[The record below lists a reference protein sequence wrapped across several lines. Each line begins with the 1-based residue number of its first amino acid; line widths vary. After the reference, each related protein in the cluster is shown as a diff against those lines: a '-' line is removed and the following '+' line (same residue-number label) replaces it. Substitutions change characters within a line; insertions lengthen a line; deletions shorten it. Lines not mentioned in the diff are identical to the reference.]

1 MNENTSD
8 TRQLSADPFQFDAL
22 VATVMGAVRA
32 TEQDRPRQFVRGWG
46 ARRFVVG
53 LAATVLVLGGLYGLA
68 ASRSAGPGATPAP
81 HATFHEAGLAFDYP
95 SSWTRS
101 TAQGLGTN
109 GIADLVFIGS
119 GEGTASCVPMSPPPD
134 DGTGFECTSFK
145 AALKPDTLVAR
156 IEIVQQGIDNR
167 FPGVARWDIAAG
179 GTRRIVV
186 GGLPAFTGPS
196 MSSHS
201 ALGADGVTTWV
212 LSSLQDMNRHY
223 QITVAMRG
231 PDLAGL
237 QAQVDALL
245 ASVTFDPP
253 NH

>member
-1 MNENTSD
+1 MNENMSD
-8 TRQLSADPFQFDAL
+8 ARQLGADPFQFDAL

-32 TEQDRPRQFVRGWG
+32 TEQDRPRRFVRALG
-46 ARRFVVG
+46 ARRFAVG
-53 LAATVLVLGGLYGLA
+53 LAATVVLLGGLYGLA
-68 ASRSAGPGATPAP
+68 ASPSSGPGATAPP
-81 HATFHEAGLAFDYP
+81 HATFHEAGLGFDYP

-101 TAQGLGTN
+101 AAKGLGAT
-109 GIADLVFIGS
+109 GLADLVFIGS
-119 GEGTASCVPMSPPPD
+119 GTGTATCVPMSSPSD
-134 DGTGFECTSFK
+134 VTGSECSSFD
-145 AALKPDTLVAR
+145 APLEPNTLVAR
-156 IEIVQQGIDNR
+156 IEIDQMSSYP
-167 FPGVARWDIAAG
+167 FPVAPRWDIAGG

-186 GGLPAFTGPS
+186 GGLPALTGQS
-196 MSSHS
+196 IVSHLS
-201 ALGADGVTTWV
+201 LNADRVTTWI

>member
-1 MNENTSD
+1 MNENAPNS
-8 TRQLSADPFQFDAL
+8 RPLGGDPFQSDAL
-22 VATVMGAVRA
+22 VATIMGAVRG
-32 TEQDRPRQFVRGWG
+32 TEQDRSRLFVQGLG
-46 ARRFVVG
+46 ARRFAVG
-53 LAATVLVLGGLYGLA
+53 LAAIVLVLGGLYGL
-68 ASRSAGPGATPAP
+68 SSLRSSGPGATPAGR
-81 HATFHEAGLAFDYP
+81 ATFHEAGLAFDYP

-101 TAQGLGTN
+101 SAQGCSA
-109 GIADLVFIGS
+109 IASVADLVFIGS
-119 GEGTASCVPMSPPPD
+119 GSGTATCTPMSPPV
-134 DGTGFECTSFK
+134 DGGGFEYRSFE
-145 AALKPDTLVAR
+145 AALEPDTLVAR
-156 IEIVQQGIDNR
+156 IEIDQQGIDNR
-167 FPGVARWDIAAG
+167 YPAVQRWDIALG

-196 MSSHS
+196 NVSHS
-201 ALGADGVTTWV
+201 ALGADRVTTWV

-237 QAQVDALL
+237 EAQVDALL

>member
-8 TRQLSADPFQFDAL
+8 TRPLGADPFQFDAL

-32 TEQDRPRQFVRGWG
+32 TEQDRPRPFVRAWG
-46 ARRFVVG
+46 ARRVAVG
-53 LAATVLVLGGLYGLA
+53 LAATGLVLGGLYGLA
-68 ASRSAGPGATPAP
+68 ASQSPGPGAAP

-95 SSWTRS
+95 ASWARTSS
-101 TAQGLGTN
+101 QGFSAIA
-109 GIADLVFIGS
+109 GITDLFFIGS
-119 GEGTASCVPMSPPPD
+119 GAGTATCVPMSPPPD
-134 DGTGFECTSFK
+134 SGTGLECTSFE
-145 AALKPDTLVAR
+145 ASLKPDTLVAR
-156 IEIVQQGIDNR
+156 IEIDQQGIDNR
-167 FPGVARWDIAAG
+167 FPGVQHWDIAG
-179 GTRRIVV
+179 GTRRIVI
-186 GGLPAFTGPS
+186 GGLPALTGPS
-196 MSSHS
+196 IVSH
-201 ALGADGVTTWV
+201 LTLNADRVTTWV

-245 ASVTFDPP
+245 ASVMFDPP